1 MSLTE
6 DTTEESWEDEG
17 GAIKADEELLSQE
30 DSSLKE
36 FVEFLVKHLV
46 NKPDEVQINEIA
58 GEQTI
63 VLELRVGEGDMGK
76 VIGRRGQTV
85 RSLRILL
92 TVAAAKQGKRFV
104 LEILEDETEKA
115 IEEIRMNIY
124 VGNLSS
130 DVSEEDLRQA
140 FEAFGQ
146 IATVTIIKDKFSG
159 ESRGFGFVEIP
170 SKKEA
175 QSAIDGLNG
184 KDLKG
189 QSLNVNEARPRSERK
204 N

>member
-6 DTTEESWEDEG
+6 DTVEESWENEG
-17 GAIKADEELLSQE
+17 GFIKTDEKLLSQE

-46 NKPDEVQINEIA
+46 NRPDEVQINEIA
-58 GEQTI
+58 GEQT
-63 VLELRVGEGDMGK
+63 VVFELRVGEGDMGR
-76 VIGRRGQTV
+76 VIGRRGQTAI
-85 RSLRILL
+85 SLRILL

-130 DVSEEDLRQA
+130 DVSEEDLRHA

-159 ESRGFGFVEIP
+159 ESRGFGFVEMP
-170 SKKEA
+170 SKNEA

-189 QSLNVNEARPRSERK
+189 QSLKVNEARPRSET
-204 N
+204 